1 MTLQVGCRYSGQ
13 PPPSLSGRR
22 GGAAPRKQRRLSR
35 GSGDED
41 MHYVSD
47 GRVSDGHNSATDR
60 EIDLDG
66 LAACCWAAG
75 LRCCWRGMLVGQT

>member
-1 MTLQVGCRYSGQ
+1 MTLQAGCRYSGQ
-13 PPPSLSGRR
+13 APSRR

-66 LAACCWAAG
+66 LAACWAAG